1 MGWGIGF
8 GLDRMGLLAHRMPRL
23 MTLVTLAVLAAVAA
37 SLPHLRFDQDIN
49 RVFLSDSPL
58 SQAHRAMEAE
68 GPRTSTIALM
78 AEAPH
83 PFDPEQLSAL
93 RDLAL
98 DLELTPGV
106 LSVAS
111 PFALRFSPND
121 PRYPDA
127 PVFPATIDADTIN
140 RVAVL
145 AEHAPQLPLLIS
157 DAADTLLITATVDL
171 DQTPLSTAT
180 AEVAAL
186 AAPLQAET
194 LRLAITG
201 EDVIGLEIVKGLKAD
216 LILLNTLGLIL
227 VALAALAIL
236 RDISLTLL
244 ATLPAA
250 AGAALTLA
258 LSVWLGFPITVVS
271 NVIPVL
277 VLVLGVADGVHLARY
292 FKTAPGPQAV
302 ADTVRTIGPACALAA
317 ITTSTA
323 FAGILVSGN
332 AQLREFALLGAL
344 GVLAAFLVMITGFA
358 LLAQVLRPSARPVPS
373 LSVAIATRLVRVGL
387 YRPKATTLGAIALIA
402 LGGIGY
408 LQTTPW
414 FPVYQNLPTG
424 SATHGVNDRIQAQF
438 GGTFQAWVTVPQTG
452 TQTENWQTL
461 TQVVTALEGVTPP
474 RTLLS
479 DVSFAQ
485 WNGTPGQPPTAEQRE
500 ELPQVLVDRLAPNGT
515 TARIAVALPEPMRSP
530 QTQAQFQTLQATAL
544 AAGASAVLGLP
555 AIMQHE
561 ALSLIR
567 QLSIGLLL
575 ACIAATGVI
584 ALAFRQI
591 RLVPALLLPNTLPVL
606 LVAASL
612 HLLTDGQISPVSVLA
627 LTLAFGIAVDDT
639 IHFLSRFTDARSA
652 GQSTTDALDSAT
664 RTAGEVMVL
673 TTLLLSCGI
682 AVTLFS
688 GFHPIRLFGTLLML
702 ALWIALIVDLVLLP
716 AVLKLKGG
724 R

>member
-1 MGWGIGF
+1 MVWGIGF
-8 GLDRMGLLAHRMPRL
+8 GLDRMGLLALRAPRL
-23 MTLVTLAVLAAVAA
+23 MTLVMLAVLSAVAV

-68 GPRTSTIALM
+68 GPRTSSIALL
-78 AEAPH
+78 AEAPR
-83 PFDPEQLSAL
+83 PFDAEQLSAL

-111 PFALRFSPND
+111 PFALRFRPND
-121 PRYPDA
+121 PRYPDE
-127 PVFPATIDADTIN
+127 PVFPAVIDPDTTT
-140 RVAVL
+140 RLSAL
-145 AEHAPQLPLLIS
+145 AEAAPQLPLLIS

-171 DQTPLSTAT
+171 DQTPLSQAT
-180 AEVAAL
+180 AAVAAL
-186 AAPLQAET
+186 AAPLRDKT
-194 LRLAITG
+194 LSLAITG
-201 EDVIGLEIVKGLKAD
+201 EDVIGLEIVQGLKKD
-216 LILLNTLGLIL
+216 LLLLNTLGLAL

-236 RDISLTLL
+236 RDIGLTLL
-244 ATLPAA
+244 ATLPAV

-292 FKTAPGPQAV
+292 FKTAPGPEAV

-344 GVLAAFLVMITGFA
+344 GVLAAFLMMITGFA
-358 LLAQVLRPSARPVPS
+358 LLAQVVRPSGRPVPR
-373 LSVAIATRLVRVGL
+373 LSVTIAMRLARAGL
-387 YRPKATTLGAIALIA
+387 YRPKATTLGAIAFIA
-402 LGGIGY
+402 LGSAGY

-414 FPVYQNLPTG
+414 FPVYQNLPAD
-424 SATHGVNDRIQAQF
+424 SATQDVNDRIQAHF
-438 GGTFQAWVTVPQTG
+438 GGIFQAWVEVPQTG
-452 TQTENWQTL
+452 TQTENWEKL
-461 TQVVTALEGVTPP
+461 TRVVTALEDVTPP
-474 RTLLS
+474 QTLLS
-479 DVSFAQ
+479 DVSFAR
-485 WNGTPGQPPTAEQRE
+485 WNATPDQPPTVEQRE
-500 ELPQVLVDRLAPNGT
+500 ELPQVLANRLAPNEN

-530 QTQAQFQTLQATAL
+530 KTQAQFQTLQSTAL
-544 AAGASAVLGLP
+544 GAGASAILGLP

-591 RLVPALLLPNTLPVL
+591 RLVPALLLPNVLPVL

-612 HLLTDGQISPVSVLA
+612 HLLTAGQISPVSVLA

-639 IHFLSRFTDARSA
+639 IHFLSRFTDARHA
-652 GQSTTDALDSAT
+652 GQSTADALDTAT

-688 GFHPIRLFGTLLML
+688 GFHPIRLFGTLLIL
-702 ALWIALIVDLVLLP
+702 SLWIALIVDLVLLP
-716 AVLKLKGG
+716 AVLKLKGK
-724 R
+724 